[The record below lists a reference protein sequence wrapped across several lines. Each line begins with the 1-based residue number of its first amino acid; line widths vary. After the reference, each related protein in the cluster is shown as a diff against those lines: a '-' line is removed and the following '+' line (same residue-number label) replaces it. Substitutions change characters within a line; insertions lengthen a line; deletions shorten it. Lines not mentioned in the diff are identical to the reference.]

1 LRPLTSLL
9 HNGHGLR
16 SETMFRK
23 DGNARQKAES
33 KAGEDLTKLKFQKK
47 NQSMAK
53 LPPNLTVER
62 RPLIHPPIAAPF
74 AGADVQKVVYVSRNT
89 PIMAAVKRV
98 KKLLLH
104 VEKRAMQG
112 VDLTKDRNGM
122 RKLVEA
128 NEKLGK
134 NGEAVLVK
142 ASGRAMEQALRVG
155 EWFENREDELAC
167 NVVIRTGTVQAVD
180 DIVEK
185 EESESNGE
193 DQPESRADAMV
204 MESLDTSPLKASD
217 GDGDSTRP
225 PIESSY
231 LSGSLEQ
238 GSVNEKEHKTNE
250 DDTGSAAIA
259 TEGHRKRKRRGKR
272 KRTMLDED
280 TFARIRWVN
289 TVEVAISLKS

>member
-1 LRPLTSLL
+1 MASDLRTV
-9 HNGHGLR
+9 
-16 SETMFRK
+16 FRK
-23 DGNARQKAES
+23 NGNAQQKAES

-53 LPPNLTVER
+53 LPPSLTVER

-128 NEKLGK
+128 NQKLGK
-134 NGEAVLVK
+134 NGEVVLVK

-167 NVVIRTGTVQAVD
+167 NVVIRTGSVQAVD

-185 EESESNGE
+185 QELESIGD
-193 DQPESRADAMV
+193 DQPESHGDIMV
-204 MESLDTSPLKASD
+204 IENLDTSTLTASD
-217 GDGDSTRP
+217 HPEELTRS
-225 PIESSY
+225 PIESTG
-231 LSGSLEQ
+231 LSDSVEPGSINQ
-238 GSVNEKEHKTNE
+238 KDHRTNE
-250 DDTGSAAIA
+250 DDTGSIVIT
-259 TEGHRKRKRRGKR
+259 TEGHKKRKRRGKR

-280 TFARIRWVN
+280 TLARIRWVN
-289 TVEVAISLKS
+289 TVEVAISLKC